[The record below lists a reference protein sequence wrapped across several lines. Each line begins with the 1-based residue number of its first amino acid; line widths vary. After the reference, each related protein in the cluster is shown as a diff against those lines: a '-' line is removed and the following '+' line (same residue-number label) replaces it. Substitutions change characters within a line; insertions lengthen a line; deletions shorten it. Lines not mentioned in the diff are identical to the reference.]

1 MAYAATSTYQY
12 TTGDILEAFHICD
25 YSTIDALYTEAAV
38 MAQVS
43 HAERWVNEY
52 CGQTFTAGAAPDGV
66 VSATLEMARY
76 FMNIQMLG
84 DSHIKEFTIKL
95 NSIIKLCEGFLAKNK
110 VTPTYSGSS
119 DDFHLPIL
127 GD

>member
-1 MAYAATSTYQY
+1 
-12 TTGDILEAFHICD
+12 
-25 YSTIDALYTEAAV
+25 

-76 FMNIQMLG
+76 FMNIQMQNDG
-84 DSHIKEFTIKL
+84 HIEEFTIKL
-95 NSIIKLCEGFLAKNK
+95 NTIITLCKTFLDKNK
-110 VTPTYSGSS
+110 VSPEYYSSS

-127 GD
+127 RS